1 MFMFLQV
8 KIPSCVLY
16 HYDVAIVPDKCPRRV
31 NREIIEALI
40 NAHADYF
47 GHQKPVFDGRKNL
60 YSRRPLPIGRD
71 RVSTHTH
78 SYALYHFTHFQSS
91 QSTGDLWLWHCFQW
105 GSPTS
110 PCSTTKFV
118 FAELLF
124 FSLCCVLVWAS
135 LSIQSPA
142 CLWRPVIT
150 PTPPPCEHMYVCL
163 LYSCVFQSFAVD
175 PKALCD
181 IPWACQRSLSPG
193 MFIYSQPDNYIE
205 FEHC

>member
-47 GHQKPVFDGRKNL
+47 GHQKPVFEGRKNL

-71 RVSTHTH
+71 RVSTH
-78 SYALYHFTHFQSS
+78 S
-91 QSTGDLWLWHCFQW
+91 QLCTVSLHTLSQQPVHW
-105 GSPTS
+105 GLVVVTLFSMRFPTS
-110 PCSTTKFV
+110 LCSTTKFV

-124 FSLCCVLVWAS
+124 FSLCCVLV
-135 LSIQSPA
+135 
-142 CLWRPVIT
+142 
-150 PTPPPCEHMYVCL
+150 
-163 LYSCVFQSFAVD
+163 
-175 PKALCD
+175 
-181 IPWACQRSLSPG
+181 
-193 MFIYSQPDNYIE
+193 
-205 FEHC
+205 